1 MGYRCCNHV
10 TEPFFVDKKEPTQ
23 KEVEKFH
30 LYKCVGCKRWY
41 SLLGIS
47 LRSIGKNVRKRKSNR
62 RIPKFLVKT
71 E

>member
-23 KEVEKFH
+23 KEVEKFQ
-30 LYKCVGCKRWY
+30 LYKCVGCKKWY

-47 LRSIGKNVRKRKSNR
+47 LRSVRKND
-62 RIPKFLVKT
+62 
-71 E
+71 